1 MPARSLRRCLAAVL
15 RCTVFLSLEML
26 PRLFGQDLK
35 PISFGRFCVVLW
47 FRVGELIMSD
57 QVSLNVDVR
66 TEAGKKVAKKL
77 RFRGQLPAVV
87 YGEGAESVACS
98 VDQRR
103 LTDLLKAHGRNAIIS
118 LSAGDTS
125 QSTIIKDIQYH
136 PVRDEILHVDFHRI
150 DLTRKIVVEVPL
162 HATGSAVGVR
172 IGEGILEQMLHDLEV
187 ECLPTEI
194 PDHIEIDVS
203 DLDIGDSLHVSD
215 IVVDGDDFSIVTDSD
230 RTIFAVAAPSLVIE
244 EEEEEEDEE
253 GLVAEGEEGAEGEEM
268 QEPELIERGRRSR
281 DDEEGDES

>member
-1 MPARSLRRCLAAVL
+1 
-15 RCTVFLSLEML
+15 
-26 PRLFGQDLK
+26 
-35 PISFGRFCVVLW
+35 
-47 FRVGELIMSD
+47 MSD
-57 QVSLNVDVR
+57 QVFLNVDVR
-66 TEAGKKVAKKL
+66 TESGKKIARRL
-77 RFRGQLPAVV
+77 RYRGQLPAVV
-87 YGEGAESVACS
+87 YGEGVASVACS
-98 VDQRR
+98 VDQRT
-103 LTDLLKAHGRNAIIS
+103 LINLLRSHGRNAIIS

-150 DLTRKIVVEVPL
+150 DLTRKIVVEVPI

-215 IVVDGDDFSIVTDSD
+215 IVVQGDDFSIVTDSD
-230 RTIFAVAAPSLVIE
+230 RTVFAVAAPTLVIE
-244 EEEEEEDEE
+244 EEEGEVEDEE
-253 GLVAEGEEGAEGEEM
+253 LMDGEREEM
-268 QEPELIERGRRSR
+268 QEPEVIERGSRRS
-281 DDEEGDES
+281 DDEEGDE

>member
-1 MPARSLRRCLAAVL
+1 
-15 RCTVFLSLEML
+15 
-26 PRLFGQDLK
+26 
-35 PISFGRFCVVLW
+35 
-47 FRVGELIMSD
+47 MSD

-87 YGEGAESVACS
+87 YGEGAESFACS

-230 RTIFAVAAPSLVIE
+230 RTVFAVAAPSLIIE
-244 EEEEEEDEE
+244 EEQEEADEE
-253 GLVAEGEEGAEGEEM
+253 GLVAEGAEDAEGAEGAEM

-281 DDEEGDES
+281 DDEEGDE

>member
-1 MPARSLRRCLAAVL
+1 
-15 RCTVFLSLEML
+15 
-26 PRLFGQDLK
+26 
-35 PISFGRFCVVLW
+35 
-47 FRVGELIMSD
+47 MSD

-66 TEAGKKVAKKL
+66 TASGKKVAKRL

-118 LSAGDTS
+118 LRAGDTS

-136 PVRDEILHVDFHRI
+136 PLQDEILHVDFHRI

-172 IGEGILEQMLHDLEV
+172 IGEGILEQMLHELEV

-215 IVVDGDDFSIVTDSD
+215 IVVDDDDLTVVTDSD
-230 RTIFAVAAPSLVIE
+230 RTVFAVAAPALVIE
-244 EEEEEEDEE
+244 EEEEEVEDEE
-253 GLVAEGEEGAEGEEM
+253 GLVDEEGEEEM
-268 QEPELIERGRRSR
+268 QEPEVIERGRRRS
-281 DDEEGDES
+281 DDEEGDV

>member
-1 MPARSLRRCLAAVL
+1 
-15 RCTVFLSLEML
+15 
-26 PRLFGQDLK
+26 
-35 PISFGRFCVVLW
+35 
-47 FRVGELIMSD
+47 MSD

-66 TEAGKKVAKKL
+66 TESGKKVARRL

-87 YGEGAESVACS
+87 YGEDAAPVACS

-150 DLTRKIVVEVPL
+150 DLTRKIVVEVPI

-172 IGEGILEQMLHDLEV
+172 ISEGILEQMLHDIEV

-215 IVVDGDDFSIVTDSD
+215 IVQDGDDFSIVTDAD
-230 RTIFAVAAPSLVIE
+230 RTVFAVAAPTLVIE
-244 EEEEEEDEE
+244 EEEEEVEDEV
-253 GLVAEGEEGAEGEEM
+253 LVDAEGEEEV
-268 QEPELIERGRRSR
+268 QEPEVIERGRRR
-281 DDEEGDES
+281 DDDEEGDES

>member
-1 MPARSLRRCLAAVL
+1 
-15 RCTVFLSLEML
+15 
-26 PRLFGQDLK
+26 
-35 PISFGRFCVVLW
+35 
-47 FRVGELIMSD
+47 MSD
-57 QVSLNVDVR
+57 QISLNVDVR
-66 TEAGKKVAKKL
+66 TASGKKVAKKL
-77 RFRGQLPAVV
+77 RYRGQLPAVV
-87 YGEGAESVACS
+87 YGEGAETVACS
-98 VDQRR
+98 VDQRT
-103 LTDLLKAHGRNAIIS
+103 LSDLLKAHGRNAIIT
-118 LSAGDTS
+118 LRAGDTS

-136 PVRDEILHVDFHRI
+136 PVYDEMLHVDFHRI

-215 IVVDGDDFSIVTDSD
+215 IVIDGDDLTLVTDAD
-230 RTIFAVAAPSLVIE
+230 RAIFAVAAPALIIE

-253 GLVAEGEEGAEGEEM
+253 GLVAEGEEGEEGEEM

-281 DDEEGDES
+281 DDEEGDA

>member
-1 MPARSLRRCLAAVL
+1 
-15 RCTVFLSLEML
+15 
-26 PRLFGQDLK
+26 
-35 PISFGRFCVVLW
+35 
-47 FRVGELIMSD
+47 MSD
-57 QVSLNVDVR
+57 QVSLTVDVR
-66 TEAGKKVAKKL
+66 TASGKKVAKAL
-77 RFRGQLPAVV
+77 RYRGQLPAIV

-98 VDQRR
+98 VDYRA

-136 PVRDEILHVDFHRI
+136 PLHDEILHVDFHRI
-150 DLTRKIVVEVPL
+150 DLTRKIVVEVPV

-172 IGEGILEQMLHDLEV
+172 IGEGILEQMLHDIEV

-194 PDHIEIDVS
+194 PDHVEIDVS

-215 IVVDGDDFSIVTDSD
+215 IVLDGGDFSIVTDAD
-230 RTIFAVAAPSLVIE
+230 RTLFAVAAPTLVI

-268 QEPELIERGRRSR
+268 QEPELIERGRRR
-281 DDEEGDES
+281 DDDEEGDA

>member
-1 MPARSLRRCLAAVL
+1 
-15 RCTVFLSLEML
+15 
-26 PRLFGQDLK
+26 
-35 PISFGRFCVVLW
+35 
-47 FRVGELIMSD
+47 MSD
-57 QVSLNVDVR
+57 QVSLTVDVR
-66 TEAGKKVAKKL
+66 TASGKKVAKKL

-87 YGEGAESVACS
+87 YGEGVASVACS
-98 VDQRR
+98 VDQRT
-103 LTDLLKAHGRNAIIS
+103 LTDLLRSHGRNAIIS

-150 DLTRKIVVEVPL
+150 DLARKIVVEVPI
-162 HATGSAVGVR
+162 HAMGSAVGVR

-215 IVVDGDDFSIVTDSD
+215 IVVQSDDFSIVTDSD
-230 RTIFAVAAPSLVIE
+230 RTVFAVAAPTLVIE
-244 EEEEEEDEE
+244 EEEEDVEDEA
-253 GLVAEGEEGAEGEEM
+253 LVDVEGEEEM
-268 QEPELIERGRRSR
+268 QEPEVIERGRRR
-281 DDEEGDES
+281 DDDEEGDES

>member
-1 MPARSLRRCLAAVL
+1 
-15 RCTVFLSLEML
+15 
-26 PRLFGQDLK
+26 
-35 PISFGRFCVVLW
+35 
-47 FRVGELIMSD
+47 MSD

-77 RFRGQLPAVV
+77 RFRGQLPAIV
-87 YGEGAESVACS
+87 YGEDAAPVACS

-103 LTDLLKAHGRNAIIS
+103 LTDLLKAHGRNAIIT

-162 HATGSAVGVR
+162 HAAGSAVGVR

-215 IVVDGDDFSIVTDSD
+215 IVVDDDDLTIVTDTD
-230 RTIFAVAAPSLVIE
+230 RTVFAVAAPTLIIE

-253 GLVAEGEEGAEGEEM
+253 GLVAEGAEGAEGEEM

>member
-1 MPARSLRRCLAAVL
+1 
-15 RCTVFLSLEML
+15 
-26 PRLFGQDLK
+26 
-35 PISFGRFCVVLW
+35 
-47 FRVGELIMSD
+47 MSD

-66 TEAGKKVAKKL
+66 TASGKKVAKKL
-77 RFRGQLPAVV
+77 RYRGQLPAVV

-215 IVVDGDDFSIVTDSD
+215 IVVDGDDLTVVTDAD
-230 RTIFAVAAPSLVIE
+230 RTIFAVAAPSLIIE
-244 EEEEEEDEE
+244 EEEEEADEE
-253 GLVAEGEEGAEGEEM
+253 GLVAEDAEGAEGEEM

-281 DDEEGDES
+281 DDEEGDE

>member
-1 MPARSLRRCLAAVL
+1 
-15 RCTVFLSLEML
+15 
-26 PRLFGQDLK
+26 
-35 PISFGRFCVVLW
+35 
-47 FRVGELIMSD
+47 MSD
-57 QVSLNVDVR
+57 QVSLTVDVR
-66 TEAGKKVAKKL
+66 TASGKKIARQL

-98 VDQRR
+98 VDYRA
-103 LTDLLKAHGRNAIIS
+103 LTDLLRSHGRNAIIS

-150 DLTRKIVVEVPL
+150 DLARKIVVEVPI
-162 HATGSAVGVR
+162 HAMGSAVGVR

-215 IVVDGDDFSIVTDSD
+215 IVQDGDDFSIVTDSD
-230 RTIFAVAAPSLVIE
+230 RTVFAVAAPTLIIE
-244 EEEEEEDEE
+244 EEEVEDDEA
-253 GLVAEGEEGAEGEEM
+253 LVDVEGEEEM
-268 QEPELIERGRRSR
+268 QEPEVIERGSRRG